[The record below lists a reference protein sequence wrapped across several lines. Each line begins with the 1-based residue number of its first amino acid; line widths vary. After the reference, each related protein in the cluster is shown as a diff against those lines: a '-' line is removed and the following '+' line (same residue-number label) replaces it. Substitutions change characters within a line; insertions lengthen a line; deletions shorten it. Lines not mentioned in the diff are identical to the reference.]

1 MASTEGIRVTGTE
14 QHRTSGLWALA
25 PCPVIVAD
33 AAGGVVEVNPAAS
46 LLLDGAVPGAG
57 MSDAAP
63 RWLADAHQDVL
74 VPARAARG
82 HQDVEVLA
90 PVSGRIAERSFVA
103 HPTRD
108 QGGNV
113 VWWLVD
119 DTDRRLAEDALA
131 TERERTRFLAEAS
144 NVLLASL
151 NTERCMAATAQLAAE
166 HLADVAIVVTPSS
179 RRKMPVA
186 TAIAGQDV
194 TRALITADPSLV
206 PGLSEALQGFPPVA
220 SRWID
225 PTTLPDWIV
234 PDGFGGTIGS
244 VVVTPLPGH
253 GVPAGALILLRVA
266 DHAAFSEN
274 EEIFA
279 RLFAARAGAALSAAL
294 LYSEQSAIT
303 QTLMRDLLPPRLRR
317 LNGVEIAGGYRP
329 AGARERVGGDF
340 YDVHPGSTPADA
352 SLVVLGDV
360 CGKGLDAAVLTGKIR
375 NTLQALLPMA
385 DDHGR
390 MLELLNGALLTSHHA
405 RFATMVM
412 ASVQRTDDH
421 VRLRLTSAGHPV
433 PLVVRAG
440 GGVEEVPTHG
450 TLIGALR
457 TIAVHSADVVL
468 RPGET
473 CLLYTDGFTE
483 ARGGPRGDELF
494 GEERLKRALSECA
507 DMPAEAV
514 VEHIQMLASQ
524 WLRDAGHDDMAV
536 VAISA
541 PRTTRLSA
549 VDGHTRG
556 RYTA

>member
-1 MASTEGIRVTGTE
+1 MASTEGICVTRTE
-14 QHRTSGLWALA
+14 QPCTAGLWALA
-25 PCPVIVAD
+25 PYPVIMAD
-33 AAGGVVEVNPAAS
+33 AAGSVVEVNRAAS
-46 LLLDGAVPGAG
+46 LLLESAVPGAS
-57 MSDAAP
+57 MSDAVP
-63 RWLADAHQDVL
+63 SWLAHAHQDAV
-74 VPARAARG
+74 VRRQAARD

-90 PVSGRIAERSFVA
+90 PVSGRIAEHSFEA
-103 HPTRD
+103 HPTRGQD
-108 QGGNV
+108 GSV

-131 TERERTRFLAEAS
+131 TERARTRFLAEAS

-151 NTERCMAATAQLAAE
+151 NTERCMAATARLAAE

-179 RRKMPVA
+179 RRKLPVA

-194 TRALITADPSLV
+194 TRTLITADPSQV

-225 PTTLPDWIV
+225 PTTLPDWII
-234 PDGFGGTIGS
+234 PHGFSGTIGS

-253 GVPAGALILLRVA
+253 GVPAGALILLRVT

-274 EEIFA
+274 EELFA

-294 LYSEQSAIT
+294 LYSEQSSIT
-303 QTLMRDLLPPRLRR
+303 QTLMRDLLPPRLQRH
-317 LNGVEIAGGYRP
+317 NGVEIAGGYRP

-405 RFATMVM
+405 RFATLVM
-412 ASVQRTDDH
+412 ASVQRTDDQ
-421 VRLRLTSAGHPV
+421 VRLHLTSAGHPV
-433 PLVVRAG
+433 PLVVRTDG
-440 GGVEEVPTHG
+440 SVEEVRTHG
-450 TLIGALR
+450 TLIGALK
-457 TIAVHSADVVL
+457 TIAVHSADAIL

-549 VDGHTRG
+549 VNGHTRG
-556 RYTA
+556 RYTT